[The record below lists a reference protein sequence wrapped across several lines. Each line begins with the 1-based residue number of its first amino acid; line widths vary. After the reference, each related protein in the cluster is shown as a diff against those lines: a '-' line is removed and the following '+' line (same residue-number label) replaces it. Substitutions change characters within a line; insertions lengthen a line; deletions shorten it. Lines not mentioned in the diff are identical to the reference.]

1 MDRARKQELA
11 EQIESLGER
20 GSAVVVATH
29 DVEFAATLADRV
41 VLLGDG
47 EVIADGPCA
56 EVLAGGWY
64 FATEVA
70 RILGTGGAITAEAG
84 AAMLSARRTA
94 ETTA

>member
-1 MDRARKQELA
+1 MDRPRKDGLA
-11 EQIESLGER
+11 ERIGDLATR
-20 GSAVVVATH
+20 GSAAVVATH
-29 DVEFAATLADRV
+29 DVEFASTFADRV

-70 RILGTGGAITAEAG
+70 RILGTEAAITPEQGATVLADRRGAEA
-84 AAMLSARRTA
+84 TA
-94 ETTA
+94 